1 VVRQESL
8 YDFVWSGEAEGARS
22 NRVEVYISYVR
33 RKLKRSNE
41 VAIETLRG
49 AGYRLVRRQKPG

>member
-1 VVRQESL
+1 
-8 YDFVWSGEAEGARS
+8 
-22 NRVEVYISYVR
+22 VEVYISYVR

-49 AGYRLVRRQKPG
+49 AGYRLVKRVKPGSASKVG